1 MFDGIKMN
9 CFLDNKEIWLNNPLL
24 QFHADINKT
33 TGEVSKEQHAKYKG
47 LIFKIIPSKEY
58 PNIYHYEV
66 TGSLHVFKNNGLHNA
81 DDFTYKQLIAV
92 LNELERKFNINPQ
105 TAILHGLEIGFN
117 LEILIE
123 VLKFLKSIISI
134 SNKRFAEFNTKRIDL
149 GKIIE
154 RFDYLIKIYHKSLQT
169 EKQALKEALK
179 DKNIIRVEIK
189 YRKMRTLNEMGIK
202 YLSDLLII
210 DKIKP
215 LTNKLLKIIN
225 DLIIC
230 EFEDKEID
238 KLSLKNQLFMWKH
251 ISPRFWE
258 NLSSQQRRRE
268 RIKYDNFIEKF
279 GKNTYKKLVLDAFM
293 EKVNAFFDTD
303 NKGIN
308 AGKRKNMSFL
318 HQGKNDQNRL
328 PLTPDFS
335 GIFAPLECRVHLCH
349 TKVCILSTKK
359 ESPKRVCEVCGND
372 ISHKRATAKYC
383 NTKCKNKANNKK
395 RITRKKQQ
403 RIKEQSEVKQ
413 IVEKLSY
420 SNFMVKLVFTKLKEE
435 SYKNIRSSKIRH
447 FQYKDFLRITKVSFT
462 LNGKKHEFNR
472 ASAKELIKVLMYIN
486 NQSYNLKKAG

>member
-24 QFHADINKT
+24 QFHADMNT
-33 TGEVSKEQHAKYKG
+33 TSGEVSGKQHAKYKG
-47 LIFKIIPSKEY
+47 LIFKITPSDKY

-66 TGSLHVFKNNGLHNA
+66 TGSLHKFKNNGLHNA
-81 DDFTYKQLIAV
+81 DDFTYKQLKAV
-92 LNELERKFNINPQ
+92 IKELETSFKINPQ

-123 VLKFLKSIISI
+123 VLKFLKSIISMP
-134 SNKRFAEFNTKRIDL
+134 NKQFAEFNTKRIDL
-149 GKIIE
+149 GKIITK
-154 RFDYLIKIYHKSLQT
+154 FDYIIKIYHKSLQA

-179 DKNIIRVEIK
+179 DKNIIRFELK
-189 YRKMRTLNEMGIK
+189 FKEMRTLKEIK

-215 LTNKLLKIIN
+215 LINKLLKIIN
-225 DLIIC
+225 DLIIS
-230 EFEDKEID
+230 EFDIEEIN
-238 KLSLKNQLFMWKH
+238 KLNDKNQLFMWQH
-251 ISPRFWE
+251 ISHRFWE
-258 NLSSQQRRRE
+258 NLSSQQRKRE
-268 RIKYDNFIEKF
+268 KIKYDNFIQKF
-279 GKNTYKKLVLDAFM
+279 GKNTYKKQILDAFL
-293 EKVNAFFDTD
+293 EKTNSFFDID
-303 NKGIN
+303 NQDIN
-308 AGKRKNMSFL
+308 AGKRKNVSFL
-318 HQGKNDQNRL
+318 HRVKNDQNRL

-435 SYKNIRSSKIRH
+435 SYKNMRSSKIRH

-462 LNGKKHEFNR
+462 LNGKKYEFNR

-486 NQSYNLKKAG
+486 NQSYNLKKAS